1 MKTKHARF
9 SIEKLMQHSSDII
22 GCIDQNSYILSAS
35 NACESIIGYKVNE
48 LVGRPYTD
56 FLHPDDIAD
65 TIRFIQSVA
74 QHGKQGIFEN
84 RYVHKDG
91 HLVPVRWTVAWCEAD
106 GTLFFMGYDITE
118 QQANQQ
124 RLIESE
130 QRYKVLFETSPEIL
144 FVENKDGQL
153 TEANEQFKRFFR
165 MQGDSAIGRT
175 AATFLTDNCVAL
187 NEKYLQ
193 QAFLGSTVQFD
204 LEVET
209 QQETRVFDTIKQP
222 IMVNGEI
229 IAVQTIAKDITPIL
243 RSHKTISQQAKK
255 LNTTF
260 ESITDAFYTLD
271 RQWNISYLN
280 TEAERLL
287 CLKREIHL
295 GQNIWCLFPEEVGGV
310 FYQYYHYS
318 FQTGEASHFEAFFAG
333 GDMWVEVKVFPS
345 EEGLSV
351 YFSDISEKLRIRK
364 ELEKLSLVASK
375 TNNGVIIADRDYRI
389 EWVNDGFTRLTGYNA
404 GEAFGRK
411 PSELLHN
418 SKTDKSAFI
427 SHEDR
432 LNDGEPISFEILNVT
447 KAGDEIWVS
456 SEVTAL
462 FDEKGDR
469 SGYIEVMTD
478 ITVLKNS
485 QQDLT
490 TLTKDLYKKNND
502 LLQFTY
508 IVSHNLRAPV
518 ANALG
523 LSNVVAKTDKASPLF
538 DQSLRY
544 LNQTILQLDTV
555 LRDLNTILTIRDDKY
570 SLEKEQVDLN
580 TVLQQVIASFQEQ
593 LQHCGGI
600 VLTRQ
605 MEGISVQANKAYL
618 YSVFHNLLSNAIKY
632 RSAERTLQ
640 VRIECMTNAQTG
652 VVISVADN
660 GTGFDLTK
668 AGNNVFKLYK
678 RFHTERKGRGIG
690 LYLVDAHLKAMDGQI
705 EVTSHVGIGT
715 KFIIHLRK

>member
-1 MKTKHARF
+1 MKSKLDRF
-9 SIEKLMQHSSDII
+9 SIDKLMQHSSDII
-22 GCIDQNSYILSAS
+22 GCIDQNSYILSVS

-48 LVGRPYTD
+48 LVGRLYTD

-65 TIRFIQSVA
+65 TIQFIQSVA
-74 QHGKQGIFEN
+74 EYGKQSDFEN
-84 RYVHKDG
+84 RYVHKQG

-106 GTLFFMGYDITE
+106 GTLFFIGYDVTE
-118 QQANQQ
+118 QKANQQ

-130 QRYKVLFETSPEIL
+130 QRYKVLFDTSPEIL
-144 FVENKDGQL
+144 FVENKHGHL

-165 MQGDSAIGRT
+165 VEKGSVIGRT
-175 AATFLTDNCVAL
+175 AAAFLTETCVAL

-255 LNTTF
+255 LSNTF
-260 ESITDAFYTLD
+260 ESITDAFYTID
-271 RQWNISYLN
+271 RGWNFTYIN
-280 TEAERLL
+280 KEAERLL
-287 CLKREIHL
+287 CLKREIHV
-295 GQNIWCLFPEEVGGV
+295 GQNIWYVFPDETGGV
-310 FYQYYHYS
+310 FYQHYQHS
-318 FQTGEASHFEAFFAG
+318 FQTGETSHFEAFFAG
-333 GDMWVEVKVFPS
+333 GNMWVEVKVFPS

-351 YFSDISEKLRIRK
+351 YFSDITEKLRIRK

-389 EWVNDGFTRLTGYNA
+389 EWVNDGFTRLTGYSI
-404 GEAFGRK
+404 GEASGRK
-411 PSELLHN
+411 PSELLH
-418 SKTDKSAFI
+418 SCITDRSIFL
-427 SHEDR
+427 SYEDR
-432 LNDGEPISFEILNVT
+432 LDKEEPISFEILNIT
-447 KAGDEIWVS
+447 KAGEEIWVS

-462 FDEKGDR
+462 FDDKGNR

-523 LSNVVAKTDKASPLF
+523 LSNVIAKTNKSSPLF

-544 LNQTILQLDTV
+544 LNQAMMQLDTV
-555 LRDLNTILTIRDDKY
+555 LRDLNTILTIRDEKD
-570 SLEKEQVDLN
+570 SLEKEQINLN
-580 TVLQQVIASFQEQ
+580 TVLQQVIASFEQQ
-593 LQHCGGI
+593 LQNCGAI

-640 VRIECMTNAQTG
+640 VKIECMTNAETG
-652 VVISVADN
+652 VVISISDN

-690 LYLVDAHLKAMDGQI
+690 LYLVDAHLKAMDGHI
-705 EVTSHVGIGT
+705 EVSSHVGTGT
-715 KFIIHLRK
+715 RFIIHLRK